1 MKLRFARRWIT
12 IDSVARLVFLFVFLG
27 LLAFP
32 VETQAK
38 ELDHGLSYGTVVSR
52 PTEFFSPGIESCVA
66 SIQRGLALMTVSK
79 KNFDETRDY
88 LVSAMAANPEAA
100 TDHVLPPN
108 VEAIVAPKKFENVDD
123 LRDFETALEMMK
135 SFKDR
140 IEQADGEAYRKA
152 AAAACAEAKAS
163 HRQPNDRFQMS
174 TLMKQSYDIISSSN
188 ARALL
193 TVLRINA
200 HWALQ
205 RRPSDAEVK
214 QNKTLQDRKEATPQ
228 SRIEEAKNAGFDA
241 EELASIRE
249 YTSSG
254 YGTINTFLRSHAKE
268 PDQSKELG
276 TVIELLNH
284 SLGKLPNHVGTVRR
298 GGTLPAELL
307 AQHQIGAVVS
317 YPAYTSAATNAG
329 FHADHTFVIQS
340 YTGKYVEKFSV
351 NEGEEEVLFRPDS
364 KFKILHR
371 ETNKWGQTTFY
382 MEEVAE

>member
-135 SFKDR
+135 SFKDGVR
-140 IEQADGEAYRKA
+140 RSEGLAPTTERSIPDVDLDEA
-152 AAAACAEAKAS
+152 
-163 HRQPNDRFQMS
+163 
-174 TLMKQSYDIISSSN
+174 
-188 ARALL
+188 
-193 TVLRINA
+193 VLRHHFFIERPRA
-200 HWALQ
+200 AYGPAYQCALG
-205 RRPSDAEVK
+205 V
-214 QNKTLQDRKEATPQ
+214 ATPPFRCGGQ
-228 SRIEEAKNAGFDA
+228 TEQDPARPQ
-241 EELASIRE
+241 
-249 YTSSG
+249 
-254 YGTINTFLRSHAKE
+254 RSHAAV
-268 PDQSKELG
+268 P
-276 TVIELLNH
+276 H
-284 SLGKLPNHVGTVRR
+284 RR
-298 GGTLPAELL
+298 GQERRLRRRGTCFDSRVHVVGIRDH
-307 AQHQIGAVVS
+307 QHIPEIPTKAK
-317 YPAYTSAATNAG
+317 N
-329 FHADHTFVIQS
+329 
-340 YTGKYVEKFSV
+340 
-351 NEGEEEVLFRPDS
+351 
-364 KFKILHR
+364 
-371 ETNKWGQTTFY
+371 WGP
-382 MEEVAE
+382 